1 MYFVKTNFKRIELWL
16 IYNYLK
22 LLRTNKIIKQSN
34 LVCHTDE
41 YPIIIRHL
49 SGTSVHRI
57 PMVTNAHHG
66 CCHAEVTD

>member
-1 MYFVKTNFKRIELWL
+1 MYFVKTKFKRIELWL

-41 YPIIIRHL
+41 YPIIIR
-49 SGTSVHRI
+49 TSPVLLYTASQWL
-57 PMVTNAHHG
+57 PMHTMVAVTQK
-66 CCHAEVTD
+66 